1 MTDLIEAH
9 LRHIEAGG
17 LAPESTVDDRRKI
30 LRRLDRDLPCGLEAA
45 NAAELEAWF
54 VAGRTRL
61 GRPWSRKT
69 KATYHE
75 HIAAF
80 YRWACQ
86 APRGQKPK
94 LDWNPFE
101 DIPRPRTPRGVPRPA
116 LDGQVADVLARAERP
131 WRTAVLL
138 AAYAGMRVGE
148 IAAATREQLAMDLL
162 IITGKGGRTRVVP
175 RHPAIAEE
183 VARLEPG
190 RLFRRPRGGD
200 ADGDWLS
207 GRVSDHLTELG
218 YPLLTAHMFRH
229 WFATTTLAACGNLRV
244 VQELLGHS
252 DPATTAV
259 YTQVTD
265 EQRRLAVGALPALA
279 TATC

>member
-1 MTDLIEAH
+1 MTDLIDEH
-9 LRHIEAGG
+9 LRHIAAGG
-17 LAPESTVDDRRKI
+17 LAPDSTVDDRRKI
-30 LRRLDRDLPCGLEAA
+30 LRRLDRELPYGLEAA

-54 VAGRTRL
+54 VAGRTPL

-69 KATYHE
+69 RATYHE

-80 YRWACQ
+80 YRWACNTQ
-86 APRGQKPK
+86 RGMSPK
-94 LDWNPFE
+94 LNWNPFE

-116 LDGQVADVLARAERP
+116 LDSQVADVLARADRP

-148 IAAATREQLAMDLL
+148 IAVATREQVSMDLL

-175 RHPAIAEE
+175 RHPMVADEA
-183 VARLEPG
+183 ARLEPG
-190 RLFRRPRGGD
+190 RMFRRPRGGD

-259 YTQVTD
+259 YTQITD
-265 EQRRLAVGALPALA
+265 EQRRFAVGALPVLA
-279 TATC
+279 AAC